1 MNKIRIFIYATLLF
15 LSVDADA
22 GFFTSDG
29 DSYAE
34 CMENRRQDIKNAQ
47 QASIA
52 ANYCR
57 QKHPSAYVPPEE
69 TRYYTLPG
77 TAASS
82 METAPQFMVV
92 RSLINAIE
100 ITSSDRN
107 YEYMDINITNRNDF
121 NVAGLIIG
129 IQKNM
134 GGKCS
139 WDEADYLAF
148 YEFHGNVAGK
158 MSGNVRSN
166 DRAIL
171 KLEKLSYCVTGLQI
185 YTTRT
190 KANSFL
196 KAHNIPGSF

>member
-1 MNKIRIFIYATLLF
+1 MNKIRLFIYATLLF
-15 LSVDADA
+15 IPIDSAA

-29 DSYAE
+29 DNYAE

-57 QKHPSAYVPPEE
+57 QKHPSAYIPPEE
-69 TRYYTLPG
+69 ARYYTLSG
-77 TAASS
+77 TGANG
-82 METAPQFMVV
+82 MVV
-92 RSLINAIE
+92 RLLISAIE

-107 YEYMDINITNRNDF
+107 YDALFPYMDINITNRNDF

-129 IQKNM
+129 ITKDK

-148 YEFHGNVAGK
+148 YEFQGGVAGK

-171 KLEKLSYCVTGLQI
+171 KLKKFNYCVTGLQI

-196 KAHNIPGSF
+196 KTHNIPGYFE